1 MTNFDGERNVLRL
14 LEGKLYTYRYFFVFT
29 YIFVKRECTM
39 IFRVLKETW
48 KFKEEE
54 NNEISDNL
62 RNNFWYNHTISYL
75 FFVIKKVI

>member
-1 MTNFDGERNVLRL
+1 
-14 LEGKLYTYRYFFVFT
+14 
-29 YIFVKRECTM
+29 M